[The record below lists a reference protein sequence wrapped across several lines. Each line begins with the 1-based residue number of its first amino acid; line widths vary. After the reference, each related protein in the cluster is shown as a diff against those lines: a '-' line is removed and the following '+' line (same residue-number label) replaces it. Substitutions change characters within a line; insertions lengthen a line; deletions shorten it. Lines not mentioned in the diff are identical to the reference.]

1 MSSVPGAFDSFVG
14 TKEARLLLFEGK
26 VRINLIQNNKHCQ
39 TSLMIQNVILYIM
52 KLLEYEAKNLLSQSG
67 IIVPR
72 SSTLHQNDS
81 PQLPL
86 PVVLKS
92 QVPTGGRGKAGGI
105 QIVENQKDLPQT
117 IDDLFTLSIKGF
129 RPHTLLAEE
138 KLAIAHEYYLSLT
151 IDRVTAEIRLIA
163 HANGGVEVEDNEK
176 SSYLNIAISKGAEEA
191 AGQQLADYYRLPG
204 QTFVLQDLVEN
215 IYACFTANDATLLE
229 INPLVFTVD
238 EKFVAGDCK
247 IELDDSAA
255 FRHDWKF
262 ENQAT
267 EANFVTLDINGTIAT
282 IANGAGLA
290 MATVDAVADS
300 GMTPANFLDIGGG
313 SNTETLV
320 AAFRRIAA
328 YPNIQAIVINV
339 FAGISRCDDVAR
351 AIVAAKDQIDTLSPL
366 FIRLAGTNFEA
377 AVDILSEEGIPILAT
392 LEGCLAAAKQ
402 KVAS

>member
-1 MSSVPGAFDSFVG
+1 V
-14 TKEARLLLFEGK
+14 
-26 VRINLIQNNKHCQ
+26 
-39 TSLMIQNVILYIM
+39 
-52 KLLEYEAKNLLSQSG
+52 KLLEYEAKNLLSQSR
-67 IIVPR
+67 VATPR

-81 PQLPL
+81 PQLSL

-105 QIVENQKDLPQT
+105 RIVEDQKNLQQA
-117 IDDLFTLSIKGF
+117 IDDLFALSIKGF

-151 IDRVTAEIRLIA
+151 IDRVAAEIRLIA
-163 HANGGVEVEDNEK
+163 HTDGGVEVEENLED
-176 SSYLNIAISKGAEEA
+176 SYLNIEVSKDNIEA
-191 AGQQLADYYRLPG
+191 VGQQLADYYNLPG

-215 IYACFTANDATLLE
+215 IYKCFTTNDATLLE

-247 IELDDSAA
+247 MELDDSAA

-267 EANFVTLDINGTIAT
+267 EANFVTLNPNGTVAT

-320 AAFRRIAA
+320 AAFRRIVT

-351 AIVAAKDQIDTLSPL
+351 AIVAAKDQIDTLPPL
-366 FIRLAGTNFEA
+366 FIRLVGTNFEA

-392 LEGCLAAAKQ
+392 LEDCLAAAKQ
-402 KVAS
+402 KVTS